1 MLGSQAAFTR
11 SFLQSHP
18 VYPFE
23 LGGQRLLIVY
33 DAEHGIVSLFDGPAN
48 DVVAEIAKTGI
59 DSVEGLTRLPI
70 HNGVFWMVWAHR
82 FPETLVFS

>member
-1 MLGSQAAFTR
+1 M
-11 SFLQSHP
+11 
-18 VYPFE
+18 
-23 LGGQRLLIVY
+23 GGQRLLIVY